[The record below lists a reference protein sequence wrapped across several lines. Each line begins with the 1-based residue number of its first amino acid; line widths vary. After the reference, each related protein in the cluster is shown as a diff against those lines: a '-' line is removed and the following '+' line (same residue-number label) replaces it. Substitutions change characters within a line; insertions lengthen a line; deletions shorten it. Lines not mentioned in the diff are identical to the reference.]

1 MKIAMLSLVHWLIWG
16 AVAFG
21 GGWLFDAWGLPVG
34 WLLGPMVASML
45 LAMVLPPP
53 SGLDRQGSMVGQWI
67 IGTMMGASF
76 SVGALRSGLPYVPV
90 LLGLIV
96 FTAGLCLLNGWL
108 LQRWAGVDATT
119 GFLGS
124 LPGAAAASVALAADL
139 KADQFLVVMLMYI
152 RVLLII
158 LLVPLLLSPWL
169 GGDVLTEAG
178 GGGRTFV
185 SPEPLFVLLSVV
197 LAVGV
202 AWLGRRRR
210 IPSANYI
217 GPFVLFLLLGGLFPG
232 LRLGLP
238 PACFPLGML
247 LLGVSVG
254 ARFDLK
260 RFRRLWRIALIQ
272 MGLVCGLLLACLGA
286 GYVFHVATGVDFLTA
301 VLCTTPGGKESMT
314 ALSIEIGGNVELV
327 IVMQTVRWLLV
338 MFLGPALALWMAG
351 RVGGR
356 TATPPGEP
364 VRAE

>member
-1 MKIAMLSLVHWLIWG
+1 MQRPLVPIVRWLVWG
-16 AVAFG
+16 LVAVA
-21 GGWLFDAWGLPVG
+21 GGWLFDVLRLPVA
-34 WLLGPMVASML
+34 WLLGPMVTAMILSML
-45 LAMVLPPP
+45 LAPPP
-53 SGLDRQGSMVGQWI
+53 GIERNGSTVGQWI

-76 SVGALRSGLPYVPV
+76 SLTALRAGLPHIPV

-108 LQRWAGVDATT
+108 LQRLAGVDATT

-139 KADQFLVVMLMYI
+139 KADQFMVVMLMYI

-158 LLVPLLLSPWL
+158 LLVPVILSPWV
-169 GGDVLTEAG
+169 DTETVAG
-178 GGGRTFV
+178 GGRGGRVFV
-185 SPEPLFVLLSVV
+185 SPAPWFSVLSLA

-202 AWLGRRRR
+202 AWLGRRAR
-210 IPSANYI
+210 IPSANYL
-217 GPFVLFLLLGGLFPG
+217 GPFVLFLFLKNLLPE

-238 PACFPLGML
+238 SPCFRLGML
-247 LLGVSVG
+247 LLGVAVG
-254 ARFDLK
+254 ARFDLN
-260 RFRRLWRIALIQ
+260 RFRQLWRPALIQ
-272 MGLVCGLLLACLGA
+272 VGLVCGLLLACLGA
-286 GYVFHVATGVDFLTA
+286 GYVFHRATGVDLLTA

-351 RVGGR
+351 RVGG
-356 TATPPGEP
+356 TKIAQ
-364 VRAE
+364 AEAISAD